1 MSIDEVLAQM
11 FTTGGEKSGMR
22 MHDLES
28 ELEEPDH
35 ENFEAGKMTITGRD
49 ITESE
54 NTERSL
60 IEVKERLERL
70 WNIARMA
77 GVEIKTICDHVLCE
91 VQHITMSR
99 YAFCGFLDAAQS
111 RIMLHAWSDET
122 LEACRVADKI
132 LHFPV
137 DDAGLWA
144 DAIKRK
150 KIIIINDFG
159 SKQAGNAKPPDGHV
173 PLNRLMVVP
182 FARGG
187 QVVSIAAVANK
198 QDAYTEEDGKQVEAF
213 LANVQPLIDREK
225 AMQDLLKSEQTFS
238 SVFEHVPLMMAISD
252 LRMQTVIEV
261 NQKMRSVLGYQ
272 RGEILG
278 NPSPAAKLIAPED
291 RSWLIKKLKTDGHVR
306 ERKITARTREGR
318 SIPCLYSGI
327 RLDVAGESRII
338 SIFQDISDRKKSE
351 IELLDSTRNYREIFN
366 AVNDVLIIHDQETG
380 TIIDTNSK
388 VTELYGYE
396 PGELIG
402 RTVECLSSGDSPYGL
417 LEASARIKKAIEEGP
432 QLFEWLARHK
442 SGETFWV
449 EVNLKNTIIGGVDRL
464 LAVVRDIRQRKTA
477 ELELHAYREHLEQLV
492 SRRTAEIKAKN
503 TELETF
509 TYSVS
514 HDLKAPLRGIDGYSR
529 LLVEDYTDKLDEEGL
544 QFLNNIRQS
553 AGQMNRLI
561 DDLLAYSRMERR
573 DLNPAPLNVRQL
585 IDELLFERERD
596 ISARSARVTIDI
608 THDHIVGD
616 RESIRQIMGNFIDNA
631 IKYTADQPEPQIQIR
646 ASKSGD
652 TWRFLVKDNG
662 IGFDPVYHDRIF
674 DIFQRLHRPEDFPGT
689 GVGLALAKKAA
700 SRLNGNVWA
709 NGMPGRGATFYLE
722 IPEPELLKRNT
733 AEGALNGKK

>member
-1 MSIDEVLAQM
+1 
-11 FTTGGEKSGMR
+11 

-28 ELEEPDH
+28 GLEKPDH

-54 NTERSL
+54 NTVQSL
-60 IEVKERLERL
+60 IEVKERLESL

-77 GVEIKTICDHVLCE
+77 GAEIKTICDHVLCK
-91 VQHITMSR
+91 VQLITKSR
-99 YAFCGFLDAAQS
+99 YAFYGFLDAAQS
-111 RIMLHAWSDET
+111 RMMLHAWSDET
-122 LEACRVADKI
+122 MEACRVADKI

-137 DDAGLWA
+137 GDAGLWA

-159 SKQAGNAKPPDGHV
+159 SKHAGNAKTPDGHV

-182 FARGG
+182 FAKGG

-213 LANVQPLIDREK
+213 LANVQTLIDREK
-225 AMQDLLKSEQTFS
+225 AMQDLLKSEQKFA
-238 SVFEHVPLMMAISD
+238 SVFGHVPLMMAISD
-252 LRMQTVIEV
+252 
-261 NQKMRSVLGYQ
+261 
-272 RGEILG
+272 
-278 NPSPAAKLIAPED
+278 
-291 RSWLIKKLKTDGHVR
+291 
-306 ERKITARTREGR
+306 
-318 SIPCLYSGI
+318 
-327 RLDVAGESRII
+327 
-338 SIFQDISDRKKSE
+338 RKKAE

-380 TIIDTNSK
+380 AIVDTNSK
-388 VTELYGYE
+388 ITELYGYE

-402 RTVECLSSGDSPYGL
+402 RTVECLSSGDSPFGL
-417 LEASARIKKAIEEGP
+417 LEASARIKKAIKEGP

-449 EVNLKNTIIGGVDRL
+449 EVNLKNTTIGGVDRL
-464 LAVVRDIRQRKTA
+464 LSVVRDIRQRKTT
-477 ELELHAYREHLEQLV
+477 ELELHAYREHLEELV
-492 SRRTAEIKAKN
+492 DRRTVEIKAKN

-529 LLVEDYTDKLDEEGL
+529 LLVEDYADKLDEEGL

-585 IDELLFERERD
+585 IDELLFERERE
-596 ISARSARVTIDI
+596 ISARSARVAIDI

-662 IGFDPVYHDRIF
+662 IGFNPVYHDRIF